1 MNLETMYSASVNS
14 KETRLSEDITETATE
29 IFVTDADVLPD
40 APNLL
45 VIGGNSDKAETVKL
59 VSKDGNKLTVERS
72 FQGVSIAWKANT
84 IIGRNFTAYDHD
96 TFKSNIEN
104 LNTEQSE
111 HLKSEM
117 PHLTADGKYKYG
129 FKVNDDES
137 VSFIY
142 EEQEE

>member
-29 IFVTDADVLPD
+29 IFVTDGSILPD

-59 VSKDGNKLTVERS
+59 LSKDGDKLTVERG
-72 FQGVSIAWKANT
+72 FQGDSIAWKVNT

-96 TFKSNIEN
+96 TFKNNIEN

-111 HLKSEM
+111 HLKSKM
-117 PHLTADGKYKYG
+117 PHLTSDGKYKYG